1 MRIRSQQ
8 QPTHSQRYAA
18 GFLTASRDDH
28 ADAELREVLTE
39 RRTNLFADMEL
50 PLWRGKWS
58 SHFRRFSG
66 RNVNKRAIP
75 ILSVNQFHSSA
86 TNESGVFAGVGRE
99 RRRWGASCI
108 AHAYW
113 QPLPPRSCVLRLRLV
128 GDEASIHLSEVFV
141 HL

>member
-8 QPTHSQRYAA
+8 QPTHSRRYAA
-18 GFLTASRDDH
+18 GFLTASRDDR

-39 RRTNLFADMEL
+39 RRTNLL
-50 PLWRGKWS
+50 PAWS
-58 SHFRRFSG
+58 YRSGAGSGRPTRRLSG

-99 RRRWGASCI
+99 RRRRGASCI
-108 AHAYW
+108 AHAHW

-128 GDEASIHLSEVFV
+128 GDEALILLSEV
-141 HL
+141 LIYL

>member
-1 MRIRSQQ
+1 MITLMPNCAKFSQNAARIFLPTWSYRSG
-8 QPTHSQRYAA
+8 A
-18 GFLTASRDDH
+18 G
-28 ADAELREVLTE
+28 
-39 RRTNLFADMEL
+39 
-50 PLWRGKWS
+50 
-58 SHFRRFSG
+58 SG
-66 RNVNKRAIP
+66 RPTFVGSAAVTLTKGLFP

-128 GDEASIHLSEVFV
+128 GDEALIHLSEVFV